1 MTTQAGRIALAQRDA
16 AAAARDYDRQIEAR
30 LQELGKTDPVVRA
43 LATLRRVA
51 VALPSELLARGWTPL
66 LVGPDKITWR
76 RPPE

>member
-1 MTTQAGRIALAQRDA
+1 MTTEVGRITLAQRDA
-16 AAAARDYDRQIEAR
+16 AATARDFDCRIEAR
-30 LQELGKTDPVVRA
+30 LQELRAIDPVVRA

-76 RPPE
+76 RPAE